1 MCLNTAVHGEKL
13 GGTIGS
19 IGGLVFVLVNAGGLP
34 GVLPLVVRIAGVAAF
49 AAAMWVVMRR
59 PTPAGDP
66 PTRQSLRTYWIAV
79 AAEVVAILLGANII
93 NRVFERPE
101 LTVCWVVLV
110 VGVHFLPF
118 AKAFDAPVFTPLAW
132 SLIGLAVA
140 GGALA
145 LATTATAAAAT
156 AVIAG
161 FVLLGFSS
169 LGSLRKAEAGA

>member
-1 MCLNTAVHGEKL
+1 MHGEKL
-13 GGTIGS
+13 GAVIGF

-34 GVLPLVVRIAGVAAF
+34 GPLPLVARIVGVAAF
-49 AAAMWVVMRR
+49 LAAMWVVMRR
-59 PTPAGDP
+59 KLPAAVP
-66 PTRQSLRTYWIAV
+66 PARESLRTYWIAV
-79 AAEVVAILLGANII
+79 AAEVVAIIAGANVI
-93 NRVFERPE
+93 NRVFEQPD

-132 SLIGLAVA
+132 TLVALGLA
-140 GGALA
+140 GGALT

-156 AVIAG
+156 AVLAG

-169 LGSLRKAEAGA
+169 LGSLRKAPEPA

>member
-1 MCLNTAVHGEKL
+1 LNTAVHGEKL

-34 GVLPLVVRIAGVAAF
+34 GPLPLVVRIAGVAAF

-59 PTPAGDP
+59 PPAGRP
-66 PTRQSLRTYWIAV
+66 PARQSLRTYWIAV
-79 AAEVVAILLGANII
+79 AAEVVAIILGANVI

-132 SLIGLAVA
+132 SLIGLAVV
-140 GGALA
+140 GGALT

-169 LGSLRKAEAGA
+169 LGSLRKS